1 MSSRKRPVFRF
12 QPVDLVLVLILCF
25 SVGPAVG
32 QQSRAV
38 ERGAYVFRA
47 AGGCSC
53 HTDVTND
60 GAFMAGGRPIATP
73 FGTIYSTNITPH
85 PETGIGAWSDEDF
98 LRAMT
103 QGVGPSGEQYFPV
116 FPYTS
121 FTRMS
126 RQDLLD
132 LKAYLFSIAPVS
144 QSNRQPELQAPFGW
158 RIGVRVW
165 KFLYF
170 QPGPLRPDPDQSP
183 RWNRGAYL
191 ARALGHCGEC
201 HTPRNLFGGLR
212 KDRRH
217 AGTVDG
223 PDGELAPNIT
233 PDLDTGIGS
242 WGSAD
247 LVWFLQMGLKP
258 DGDDTQGLMSEL
270 IETGYSHLGEDDLEA
285 IAAYILSLPPIVHKV
300 EPREE

>member
-1 MSSRKRPVFRF
+1 M
-12 QPVDLVLVLILCF
+12 
-25 SVGPAVG
+25 G
-32 QQSRAV
+32 QRNTAV
-38 ERGAYVFRA
+38 ERGAYVFQA

-53 HTDVTND
+53 HTNVEND
-60 GAFMAGGRPIATP
+60 GALMAGGRPIATP
-73 FGTIYSTNITPH
+73 FGTIYSTNITPDL
-85 PETGIGAWSDEDF
+85 ETGIGSWSDEDF

-132 LKAYLFSIAPVS
+132 LKAYLFSITPVA

-158 RIGVRVW
+158 RIGVRAW
-165 KFLYF
+165 KLLYF
-170 QPGPLRPDPDQSP
+170 RPGTLQPDPDYSP
-183 RWNRGAYL
+183 QWNRGAYL
-191 ARALGHCGEC
+191 ARALGHCEEC

-212 KDRRH
+212 KARQH

-233 PDLDTGIGS
+233 PDPDTGIGS
-242 WGSAD
+242 WSSAD
-247 LVWFLQMGLKP
+247 LVWFLRMGLKP

-270 IETGYSHLGEDDLEA
+270 IETGYSHLGDDDLEA
-285 IAAYILSLPPIVHKV
+285 IAAYILSLTPIHHKV
-300 EPREE
+300 EPRGE

>member
-1 MSSRKRPVFRF
+1 MIGRKRPVFGY
-12 QPVDLVLVLILCF
+12 QPVALILTCILCF
-25 SVGPAVG
+25 SVARVVA
-32 QQSRAV
+32 QESAAV
-38 ERGAYVFRA
+38 ERGAYVFRS

-53 HTDVTND
+53 HTDVEND

-98 LRAMT
+98 SRAMT

-126 RQDLLD
+126 RQDVLD
-132 LKAYLFSIAPVS
+132 LKAYLFSITPVA
-144 QSNRQPELQAPFGW
+144 QANRPHELQAPFGW
-158 RIGVRVW
+158 RIGVRAW

-170 QPGPLRPDPDQSP
+170 QPGPMQPDPDQTAQ
-183 RWNRGAYL
+183 WNRGAYL
-191 ARALGHCGEC
+191 SRALAHCEEC

-212 KDRRH
+212 ADRAH

-233 PDLDTGIGS
+233 PDPDTGIGS
-242 WGSAD
+242 WSSAD

-285 IAAYILSLPPIVHKV
+285 IAVYILSLAPIHNKV

>member
-1 MSSRKRPVFRF
+1 MGCRNCPMFGFKPIA
-12 QPVDLVLVLILCF
+12 LILVLILCF
-25 SVGPAVG
+25 SVVRAVG
-32 QQSRAV
+32 QESTEI

-53 HTDVTND
+53 HTDVEND
-60 GAFMAGGRPIATP
+60 GAFLAGGRPIATP
-73 FGTIYSTNITPH
+73 FGTIYSTNITPD
-85 PETGIGAWSDEDF
+85 PETGIGAWNDEDF
-98 LRAMT
+98 VRAMT
-103 QGVGPSGEQYFPV
+103 QGVGPSGEQYFPI

-126 RQDLLD
+126 RRDVLD
-132 LKAYLFSIAPVS
+132 LKAYLFSIDPVA
-144 QSNRQPELQAPFGW
+144 QANRPHELQAPFGW
-158 RIGVRVW
+158 RIGVRAW

-170 QPGPLRPDPDQSP
+170 QPGPMQSDADQSAQ
-183 RWNRGAYL
+183 WNRGAYL
-191 ARALGHCGEC
+191 SRALGHCEEC

-212 KDRRH
+212 KGRGH

-233 PDLDTGIGS
+233 PDPDTGIGS
-242 WGSAD
+242 WSAAD

-270 IETGYSHLGEDDLEA
+270 IDTGYSYLGEDDLEA
-285 IAAYILSLPPIVHKV
+285 IAAYILSLPPIHHKV
-300 EPREE
+300 EPRGE

>member
-1 MSSRKRPVFRF
+1 MSGTTCPVFRF
-12 QPVDLVLVLILCF
+12 QPVAAILALILGL
-25 SVGPAVG
+25 SVTPAVG
-32 QQSRAV
+32 QEGTAV

-53 HTDVTND
+53 HTDVKND

-73 FGTIYSTNITPH
+73 FGTIYSTNITPD

-103 QGVGPSGEQYFPV
+103 QGVGPSGKQYFPV

-126 RQDLLD
+126 RRDVLD
-132 LKAYLFSIAPVS
+132 LKAYLFSIDPVV
-144 QSNRQPELQAPFGW
+144 QANRPHELQAPFGW
-158 RIGVRVW
+158 RIGVRAW
-165 KFLYF
+165 KLLYF
-170 QPGPLRPDPDQSP
+170 RPGPMTPDPARSAE
-183 RWNRGAYL
+183 WNRGAYL
-191 ARALGHCGEC
+191 SRALGHCEEC

-212 KDRRH
+212 KDRGY

-233 PDLDTGIGS
+233 PDPDTGIGS
-242 WGSAD
+242 WSSAD

-285 IAAYILSLPPIVHKV
+285 IAAYILSLLPIRHKV
-300 EPREE
+300 EPRQE

>member
-1 MSSRKRPVFRF
+1 MVRRNRRVFSRLPIALF
-12 QPVDLVLVLILCF
+12 LALILCLP
-25 SVGPAVG
+25 VGPAAG
-32 QQSRAV
+32 QESAAV

-53 HTDVTND
+53 HTDVSND

-73 FGTIYSTNITPH
+73 FGSIYSTNITPD
-85 PETGIGAWSDEDF
+85 PVTGIGAWSDEDF

-103 QGVGPSGEQYFPV
+103 QGVGPSGQQYFPV

-132 LKAYLFSIAPVS
+132 MKAYLFSLTPVA
-144 QSNRQPELQAPFGW
+144 QANRPHEMRAPFGW
-158 RIGVRVW
+158 RIGVRAW
-165 KFLYF
+165 KLLYF
-170 QPGPLRPDPDQSP
+170 QPGPMKPEPDRSP
-183 RWNRGAYL
+183 EWNRGAYL
-191 ARALGHCGEC
+191 ARALGHCEEC
-201 HTPRNLFGGLR
+201 HTPRNLFGGLQR
-212 KDRRH
+212 GSRY

-233 PDLDTGIGS
+233 PDPDTGIGS
-242 WGSAD
+242 WSSAD

-270 IETGYSHLGEDDLEA
+270 IETGYSHLGEEDLRA
-285 IAAYILSLPPIVHKV
+285 IADYILSLPPIHHKV
-300 EPREE
+300 EPREG